1 MTGRRLPSGNGFVN
15 RMVALSAMLSLPA
28 LLILLPTL
36 AAVFRL
42 TSEQWSYLSIFALGF
57 AALGALALL
66 QVQRRLAAPI
76 ASWLD
81 ARGTDAVMEERS
93 GEAFKALMAL
103 PVRVG
108 LMSAAV
114 WIAVAFVVSIGM
126 ALRFGGWGLLHSAM
140 LCSAACAAAFSV
152 GLFLSLVVKVRCID
166 VREALVEEL
175 PDPAQRRRWLQPLA
189 LRTKLLVSIVGFTLG
204 PVIFAVLLSVNSSGA
219 SIEDFTVR
227 WQHRVLEGL
236 PAEASRSAI
245 ERARAQ
251 LAAAPLPVSARLSTL
266 SDLESDLDAGAVEHI
281 REEMARGE
289 TSGDSTAMLSA
300 SVFAWR
306 ALPNGDAVLLV
317 SPSSALR
324 EGAGG
329 GAMFGLLLLASA
341 ALAFFAA
348 HLLANDVSGATAA
361 LREEAE
367 RLASGDLRRGRVVES
382 EDELGELARSF
393 ESMAASLRATVGRV
407 ATAADRVEATAAE
420 LSPVSE
426 SVTQVTADQVSGIE
440 QATASMEEINAQVRG
455 IATSSQSLN
464 SSMEESSAS
473 ILELGASGEELNDTA
488 SLLSSRVDDVSTS
501 IEQMVRSVKH
511 VSENTETL
519 SAASLETSA
528 SMEEMASSLREVDA
542 SAEETAS
549 LSRQVIT
556 SAEGGQTKVRQTIE
570 GMEAIQEATE
580 TAERVI
586 RNLHGRT
593 EEIGAIVDVIDD
605 VADETNLLALNA
617 AIIAAQAG
625 EQGRAFSVVA
635 DEIKDLAERVLAST
649 KEIGTLIS
657 AVQGEAGNAIDA
669 IEQGSASVASGVEL
683 SAQAG
688 MALEEITRASRDSGS
703 RITRIVT
710 SLREQSKAA
719 GHVVELMERVRSGVD
734 EIRSA
739 SAEQDRGNV
748 VVYEGSVTMREVA
761 QQVRSTTEEQARGSG
776 RIRESIEGVRS
787 VVEQINGALQEQSLA
802 CSAAVEFLEE
812 VRTRTRANEESMQA
826 MDVVT
831 KELLR
836 QAEGLRNEVGRFR
849 V

>member
-1 MTGRRLPSGNGFVN
+1 MTARRLPSGSGFVN
-15 RMVALSAMLSLPA
+15 RMLALSAMLSLPA
-28 LLILLPTL
+28 LLLLLPTL
-36 AAVFRL
+36 AAIFRL

-57 AALGALALL
+57 AALGTLAMLH
-66 QVQRRLAAPI
+66 VQRRLATPI
-76 ASWLD
+76 ATWLD
-81 ARGTDAVMEERS
+81 ERDAGEASEERT
-93 GEAFKALMAL
+93 GEAFRALMAL

-108 LMSAAV
+108 LLSAVA
-114 WIAVAFVVSIGM
+114 WMAAAFVVSTGM
-126 ALRFGGWGLLHSAM
+126 ALRFDGWGFFHSAV
-140 LCSAACAAAFSV
+140 LCAAASAAAFSV
-152 GLFLSLVVKVRCID
+152 GLFLSLVVKTRCAD
-166 VREALVEEL
+166 VREALVDEL
-175 PDPAQRRRWLQPLA
+175 PDPAQRRRWLHPLA
-189 LRTKLLVSIVGFTLG
+189 LRTKLLASIVGFTLG

-219 SIEDFTVR
+219 SLEDFTVS
-227 WQHRVLEGL
+227 WQHRVLETL
-236 PAEASRSAI
+236 PAEASEFAL
-245 ERARAQ
+245 EQARAQ
-251 LAAAPLPVSARLSTL
+251 LAAAPLPVSARLATL
-266 SDLESDLDAGAVEHI
+266 SNLESELDAELVDHI
-281 REEMARGE
+281 REEMAAGK
-289 TSGDSTAMLSA
+289 TSGDSTGLPSA

-306 ALPNGDAVLLV
+306 TLPGGDAVLMF
-317 SPSSALR
+317 SPSSTLR
-324 EGAGG
+324 EGSSNAV
-329 GAMFGLLLLASA
+329 MFGLLLLASA
-341 ALAFFAA
+341 VLAFFAA
-348 HLLANDVSGATAA
+348 HLLANDVSGATLV

-367 RLASGDLRRGRVVES
+367 RLASGDLSRGRVVES

-393 ESMAASLRATVGRV
+393 ESMAASLRVTVGRV
-407 ATAADRVEATAAE
+407 ATAADRVESTAVE
-420 LSPVSE
+420 LSPVSQ

-464 SSMEESSAS
+464 SSIEESSAS

-549 LSRQVIT
+549 LSRQVIS
-556 SAEGGQTKVRQTIE
+556 SAEGGQAKVRQTIE
-570 GMEAIQEATE
+570 GMEAIQDATD

-586 RNLHGRT
+586 RSLHGRT

-625 EQGRAFSVVA
+625 EHGRAFSVVA

-657 AVQGEAGNAIDA
+657 SVQGEAGNAINA
-669 IEQGSASVASGVEL
+669 IEQGSASVASGVDL
-683 SAQAG
+683 AAQAG
-688 MALEEITRASRDSGS
+688 TSLEEITRASRDSGD
-703 RITRIVT
+703 RISKIVA
-710 SLREQSKAA
+710 SLREQAKAA
-719 GHVVELMERVRSGVD
+719 GHVVELMDRVSSGVD

-748 VVYEGSVTMREVA
+748 VVFEGSVTMREVA

-849 V
+849 L